1 MPNKKALLVI
11 DMQNDYLGPKRK
23 TMFSYD
29 SAELTASVNRAI
41 HRYQSDGAD
50 ILYIAH
56 ILPNIATNRWFIGF
70 SIKGT
75 EGAKLYDGLDIVS
88 ELYFEKNLSN
98 TYTAKKF
105 REYMKEKKYEEVAL
119 CGLDE
124 CGCVG
129 KTALGAAKTGVRVVM
144 LENYIGRRFPQ
155 ERVNKMRERLKKK
168 GVRYET
174 AERKGE
180 D

>member
-1 MPNKKALLVI
+1 MPHKKALLVI

-70 SIKGT
+70 SIRGT

-105 REYMKEKKYEEVAL
+105 REYMKEKKYDEVAL

-144 LENYIGRRFPQ
+144 LVDCIGRRFPK
-155 ERVNKMRERLKKK
+155 ERVEKMRERLKKK

>member
-1 MPNKKALLVI
+1 MSNRKALLVI

-23 TMFSYD
+23 AMFSYD

-41 HRYQSDGAD
+41 HRYQSEGAD

-88 ELYFEKNLSN
+88 DLYFEKNLSN
-98 TYTAKKF
+98 TYTAKRF
-105 REYMKEKKYEEVAL
+105 REFMKEKQYDEVAI

-129 KTALGAAKTGVRVVM
+129 KTALGAAKTGVRVVL
-144 LENYIGRRFPQ
+144 LENCIGRRFPQ
-155 ERVNKMRERLKKK
+155 DKVRKMREKLKQH
-168 GVRYET
+168 GVQYEVL
-174 AERKGE
+174 E
-180 D
+180 

>member
-1 MPNKKALLVI
+1 MENKKALLVI
-11 DMQNDYLGPKRK
+11 DMQNDYLGPNRK
-23 TMFSYD
+23 AMFSYD
-29 SAELTASVNRAI
+29 AAELTASVNRAI

-70 SIKGT
+70 SIRGT

-105 REYMKEKKYEEVAL
+105 REYMKEKKYDEVAL

-144 LENYIGRRFPQ
+144 LENCIGRRFSE

-168 GVRYET
+168 GVQYKTVE
-174 AERKGE
+174 
-180 D
+180 

>member
-1 MPNKKALLVI
+1 MANKKALLVI

-23 TMFSYD
+23 AMFSYD

-41 HRYQSDGAD
+41 HRYQSEGAD

-88 ELYFEKNLSN
+88 DLYFEKNLSN
-98 TYTAKKF
+98 TYTAKRFRKF
-105 REYMKEKKYEEVAL
+105 MKEKQYDEVAI

-144 LENYIGRRFPQ
+144 LENCIGRRFPQ
-155 ERVNKMRERLKKK
+155 DKVRKMREKLKQRS
-168 GVRYET
+168 VQYEVL
-174 AERKGE
+174 E
-180 D
+180 

>member
-1 MPNKKALLVI
+1 MANKKALLVI

-23 TMFSYD
+23 AMFSYD

-41 HRYQSDGAD
+41 HRYQSEGAD

-88 ELYFEKNLSN
+88 DLYFEKNLSN
-98 TYTAKKF
+98 TYTAKRF
-105 REYMKEKKYEEVAL
+105 REFMKEKQYDEVAI

-144 LENYIGRRFPQ
+144 LENCIGRRFPQ
-155 ERVNKMRERLKKK
+155 DKVRKMREKIKQR
-168 GVRYET
+168 GVQYEVL
-174 AERKGE
+174 E
-180 D
+180 

>member
-41 HRYQSDGAD
+41 HRYQNDGAD

-70 SIKGT
+70 SIKGS
-75 EGAKLYDGLDIVS
+75 EGAKLYNGLDIVS
-88 ELYFEKNLSN
+88 DLYFEKNLSN
-98 TYTAKKF
+98 TYTAKRF
-105 REYMKEKKYEEVAL
+105 REYMKEKQYEEVVI

-129 KTALGAAKTGVRVVM
+129 KTALGAAKTGVRIVM
-144 LENYIGRRFPQ
+144 LENCIGRRFPK
-155 ERVNKMRERLKKK
+155 ERVEKMRERLKKN
-168 GVRYET
+168 GVVYET
-174 AERKGE
+174 LEQQR
-180 D
+180 

>member
-1 MPNKKALLVI
+1 MPNRKALLVI

-23 TMFSYD
+23 AVFSYD

-41 HRYQSDGAD
+41 HRYQSEGAD

-88 ELYFEKNLSN
+88 DLYFEKNLSN
-98 TYTAKKF
+98 TYTAKRF
-105 REYMKEKKYEEVAL
+105 REYMKEKQYDEVAI

-129 KTALGAAKTGVRVVM
+129 KTALGAAKTGVRVV
-144 LENYIGRRFPQ
+144 LFENCIGRRFPQ
-155 ERVNKMRERLKKK
+155 DKVRKMREKLKQR
-168 GVRYET
+168 GVQYEVL
-174 AERKGE
+174 E
-180 D
+180 

>member
-23 TMFSYD
+23 AMFSYD
-29 SAELTASVNRAI
+29 AAELTASVNRAI

-70 SIKGT
+70 SIRGT

-105 REYMKEKKYEEVAL
+105 REYMKEKKYDEVAL

-144 LENYIGRRFPQ
+144 LENCIGRRFPQ

>member
-1 MPNKKALLVI
+1 MPHKKALLVI

-23 TMFSYD
+23 TMFSYN

-70 SIKGT
+70 SIRGT

-88 ELYFEKNLSN
+88 DLYFEKNLSN

-105 REYMKEKKYEEVAL
+105 REYMKEKKYDEVAL

-144 LENYIGRRFPQ
+144 LENCIGRRFSE

-168 GVRYET
+168 GVQYKTVE
-174 AERKGE
+174 
-180 D
+180 

>member
-1 MPNKKALLVI
+1 MANKKALLVI

-23 TMFSYD
+23 AMFSYD

-41 HRYQSDGAD
+41 HRYQSEGAD

-88 ELYFEKNLSN
+88 DLYFEKNLSN
-98 TYTAKKF
+98 TYTAKRF
-105 REYMKEKKYEEVAL
+105 REFMKEKQYDEVAI

-144 LENYIGRRFPQ
+144 LENCIGRRFPQ
-155 ERVNKMRERLKKK
+155 NKVRKMREKLKQR
-168 GVRYET
+168 GVQYEVL
-174 AERKGE
+174 E
-180 D
+180 

>member
-1 MPNKKALLVI
+1 MENKKALLVI

-23 TMFSYD
+23 AMFSYD

-41 HRYQSDGAD
+41 HRYQSEGAD

-88 ELYFEKNLSN
+88 DLYFEKNLSN
-98 TYTAKKF
+98 TYTAKRF
-105 REYMKEKKYEEVAL
+105 REFMKEKRYDEVAI

-144 LENYIGRRFPQ
+144 LENCIGRRFPQ
-155 ERVNKMRERLKKK
+155 DKVRKMREKLKQR
-168 GVRYET
+168 GVQYEVL
-174 AERKGE
+174 E
-180 D
+180 